1 VEYLNMFRL
10 NLRTKLIL
18 ILLLTLIPSI
28 FSVVATYS
36 LTKDALVKKAITENS
51 NLLAQGSMNMSHH
64 MREIYQSTMSVYALP
79 TLQQYVIQEKTGYEA
94 FTSILAALQ
103 GTRINTPQIYQMFLY
118 READQY
124 AYVVNR
130 LTQTMQYTSFELP
143 AFHRPDFYTEVEPPH
158 LAHDY
163 GLNLLTTEVNKPL
176 VFSVHMPIYNLPVK
190 RLLGYFSIDVSLDGI
205 RAIADPLVSGEQNRV
220 ALFDQKGALYYD
232 SERELHAGDRVQQEW
247 LSHLGSRPEDRGYME
262 WKDPGFSGLLFYE
275 RNRKDFLDWTL
286 VKMVSYEALYKDAR
300 HTATLVGWISFAL
313 HLVIITVTM
322 YLSNRHFTQPIA
334 RLIQVIRSVK
344 SGAVLTPI
352 DSPVKQNDELSLL
365 AHHFKQMMDRIQ
377 DLILREYHLQLAN
390 TSNQLKALHAQIHPH
405 FINNALQT
413 IGTTA
418 LDHDAKPVYD
428 LISKLGQM
436 MQYHMDLEENAVP
449 LRKEIE
455 HIANYLLL
463 QEHRFEDHLQVC
475 YELDEAVLDVT
486 VPKMILQPLVENC
499 FKHGHL
505 GDGIPGVIRIVCCK
519 EDQRLVLSVADTGKG
534 LSEMKRQELQSLLEQ
549 DMAPQIGMKQNIGLM
564 NVTGRLRL
572 FFGEGVAVRLEH
584 YAPSGFQVT
593 LLIPVTGKENP
604 YEAFDRR

>member
-1 VEYLNMFRL
+1 MFRL

-28 FSVVATYS
+28 FSVFATYS
-36 LTKDALVKKAITENS
+36 LTKDTLVKKAITENS

-94 FTSILAALQ
+94 YTSILAALQ
-103 GTRINTPQIYQMFLY
+103 GTRINTPQIYQMYLY

-130 LTQTMQYTSFELP
+130 LTQTVQETAFQVP
-143 AFHRPDFYTEVEPPH
+143 VFHRPDFYTEVEPPH

-163 GLNLLTTEVNKPL
+163 GLNLLTTEVDKPL
-176 VFSVHMPIYNLPVK
+176 VFSVHMPIYNLPNT
-190 RLLGYFSIDVSLDGI
+190 RMLGYFSVDVSLDGI
-205 RAIADPLVSGEQNRV
+205 RSIADPLLSGEQNRV
-220 ALFDQKGALYYD
+220 SIFDQKGTLYYD
-232 SERELHAGDRVQQEW
+232 SERELQAGDRVKDEW
-247 LSHLGSRPEDRGYME
+247 LSMLGSRKDSRGYME
-262 WKDPGFSGLLFYE
+262 WKDSHFSGLLFYE

-286 VKMVSYEALYKDAR
+286 VKMVSYQALYKDAR
-300 HTATLVGWISFAL
+300 HTAELVGWISFIL
-313 HLVIITVTM
+313 HLVIITATL
-322 YLSNRHFTQPIA
+322 YLSNRHFTKPIA

-344 SGAVLTPI
+344 SGDVLTPI
-352 DSPVKQNDELSLL
+352 DSPVKPNDELSLL

-377 DLILREYHLQLAN
+377 DLILKEYHLKLAN

-436 MQYHMDLEENAVP
+436 MQYHMDLEENDVP

-463 QEHRFEDHLQVC
+463 QEHRFEDKLQVE
-475 YELDEAVLDVT
+475 YELDEAALDIR

-499 FKHGHL
+499 FKHGYL
-505 GDGIPGVIRIVCCK
+505 GDGIPGTIRIVC
-519 EDQRLVLSVADTGKG
+519 RLMNHGLVLSVIDSGKG
-534 LSEMKRQELQSLLEQ
+534 LSEIKRLELQHLLGQETT
-549 DMAPQIGMKQNIGLM
+549 PQIGMKQNIGLM
-564 NVTGRLRL
+564 NVCSRLRL
-572 FFGEGVAVRLEH
+572 FFGNEVTVRLEH
-584 YAPSGFQVT
+584 HIPSGLEVT
-593 LLIPVTGKENP
+593 LMIPVSGKENI
-604 YEAFDRR
+604 A